1 MFARFKSV
9 SRKNQM
15 KKLIIV
21 LMLVTCVACAKKASN
36 NSPATGSPSTG
47 TMTESKSAN
56 TSSPGSVSNS
66 GAESNAP
73 GAPRELSG
81 TWIVT
86 QPGEIWELV
95 VTRTSANSFAGS
107 STLVQTNDPKGI
119 DGPVGSKGDD
129 IVIVSDEPG
138 KFRVRWA
145 KAQNFHGAD
154 FWNGTGTYDD
164 NSFDFAGYYKG
175 KRKS

>member
-1 MFARFKSV
+1 
-9 SRKNQM
+9 M
-15 KKLIIV
+15 KKLTIV
-21 LMLVTCVACAKKASN
+21 LMLLACVACAKKAAN
-36 NSPATGSPSTG
+36 NSPTAGNSSTG
-47 TMTESKSAN
+47 TMTESKS
-56 TSSPGSVSNS
+56 S
-66 GAESNAP
+66 GAAQPGAATSNAP
-73 GAPRELSG
+73 RDLTG
-81 TWIVT
+81 TWTVT
-86 QPGEIWELV
+86 QPGETWELV

-145 KAQNFHGAD
+145 KAENFHKAD

-164 NSFDFAGYYKG
+164 NSFDFAGVYKG

>member
-1 MFARFKSV
+1 
-9 SRKNQM
+9 M
-15 KKLIIV
+15 KKLTVV
-21 LMLVTCVACAKKASN
+21 LILLACVACAKKAAN
-36 NSPATGSPSTG
+36 NSPTTGSSSTG
-47 TMTESKSAN
+47 TMTESKSSGEAQ
-56 TSSPGSVSNS
+56 PGAATN
-66 GAESNAP
+66 NAP
-73 GAPRELSG
+73 RDLAG

-86 QPGEIWELV
+86 QPGETWELV

-145 KAQNFHGAD
+145 KAENFHKAD

-164 NSFDFAGYYKG
+164 NSFVFAGVYKG

>member
-1 MFARFKSV
+1 MMNKFGIVVFV
-9 SRKNQM
+9 
-15 KKLIIV
+15 LIA
-21 LMLVTCVACAKKASN
+21 CAACAKKAAD
-36 NSPATGSPSTG
+36 NSSVTGNPSKG
-47 TMTESKSAN
+47 TMTESKSGAN
-56 TSSPGSVSNS
+56 PQ
-66 GAESNAP
+66 P
-73 GAPRELSG
+73 GAAVNSPRDLTG

-86 QPGEIWELV
+86 QPAEKWELV
-95 VTRTSANSFAGS
+95 ITRTSANSFAGS

-145 KAQNFHGAD
+145 RKENFHDAE
-154 FWNGTGTYDD
+154 FWKGTGTYDD
-164 NSFDFAGYYKG
+164 NTFDFAGAYKG

>member
-1 MFARFKSV
+1 
-9 SRKNQM
+9 M
-15 KKLIIV
+15 KKLTIV
-21 LMLVTCVACAKKASN
+21 LLMLTCVACAKKAAN
-36 NSPATGSPSTG
+36 NSSNSSNPAPG
-47 TMTESKSAN
+47 TMTESKGGGDSQ
-56 TSSPGSVSNS
+56 
-66 GAESNAP
+66 P
-73 GAPRELSG
+73 GAASTTNDGPRDLTG
-81 TWIVT
+81 TWIAT
-86 QPGEIWELV
+86 QPGETWELV

-119 DGPVGSKGDD
+119 DGPVGTKGDD

-145 KAQNFHGAD
+145 KAQNFHGTE

-164 NSFDFAGYYKG
+164 NTFDFAGYYKG

>member
-1 MFARFKSV
+1 M
-9 SRKNQM
+9 KN
-15 KKLIIV
+15 LAIV
-21 LMLVTCVACAKKASN
+21 LMLLACVACAKKAAN
-36 NSPATGSPSTG
+36 NSPTSGNSSTG
-47 TMTESKSAN
+47 TMTESKNGDGSA
-56 TSSPGSVSNS
+56 PGNPSNP

-73 GAPRELSG
+73 GAPRDLAG
-81 TWIVT
+81 TWTVT
-86 QPGEIWELV
+86 QPGETWELV
-95 VTRTSANSFAGS
+95 VTRTNANSFAGS
-107 STLVQTNDPKGI
+107 STLVQTNDPNGL

-145 KAQNFHGAD
+145 KAENFHKAD

-164 NSFDFAGYYKG
+164 NTFDFAGYYKG

>member
-1 MFARFKSV
+1 
-9 SRKNQM
+9 
-15 KKLIIV
+15 
-21 LMLVTCVACAKKASN
+21 
-36 NSPATGSPSTG
+36 
-47 TMTESKSAN
+47 MTESK
-56 TSSPGSVSNS
+56 GS
-66 GAESNAP
+66 GDAQP
-73 GAPRELSG
+73 GAATNNGPRDLTG

-86 QPGEIWELV
+86 QPGETWELV

-119 DGPVGSKGDD
+119 DGPVGTKGDD

-145 KAQNFHGAD
+145 KAENFHKAD